1 MSKLSAFFL
10 SFFVTMSTLILAG
23 CATNQSEANKAS
35 LLSLPEVVEIASP
48 PGHILLEQDK
58 VELYRVHHKYTL
70 RCGNSLYG
78 ATGFNEGV
86 FGTHI
91 DLLGGQTILVDG
103 LCVAVKARPESSIYI
118 YDRRE
123 PPR

>member
-10 SFFVTMSTLILAG
+10 SFFVTLSALILAG
-23 CATNQSEANKAS
+23 CVTNQSEVKAP

-58 VELYRVHHKYTL
+58 VELYRVLHKYTL

-78 ATGFNEGV
+78 ATGFNKGV

-103 LCVAVKARPESSIYI
+103 LCVAVKAMPESSIYI
-118 YDRRE
+118 YDRRT
-123 PPR
+123 PPQ

>member
-10 SFFVTMSTLILAG
+10 SFFVTLSALILAG
-23 CATNQSEANKAS
+23 CATNQSEVKAP

-48 PGHILLEQDK
+48 PGHILLEPTKAEQ
-58 VELYRVHHKYTL
+58 YRPRHRYTL
-70 RCGNSLYG
+70 RCGDNLYG
-78 ATGFNEGV
+78 ASGFTKGM

-103 LCVAVKARPESSIYI
+103 YCIVVKAKPESAIYI
-118 YDRRE
+118 YQRHE
-123 PPR
+123 PP

>member
-1 MSKLSAFFL
+1 MSA
-10 SFFVTMSTLILAG
+10 LILAG
-23 CATNQSEANKAS
+23 CATNQSEVKAP
-35 LLSLPEVVEIASP
+35 LLSLPEVVEIAPP

-70 RCGNSLYG
+70 RCGNSFYG

-103 LCVAVKARPESSIYI
+103 LCVAVKAVPESSIYI

>member
-10 SFFVTMSTLILAG
+10 SFFVTLSALILAG
-23 CATNQSEANKAS
+23 CATNQSEVKAP
-35 LLSLPEVVEIASP
+35 LLNLPEVVEIASP

-58 VELYRVHHKYTL
+58 VELYRVLHKYTL

-78 ATGFNEGV
+78 ATGFNKGV

-103 LCVAVKARPESSIYI
+103 LCVAVKASPESSIYI